1 MLEPPLLYVEIDVI
15 VSEMN
20 NQQLSDEVEQND
32 VICKWQADR
41 LREIINLQD
50 TDKSRYFAITEFNN
64 CFIIRSPSSF
74 FSVFS
79 GSVAISHF
87 HARAVTRRR
96 KA

>member
-32 VICKWQADR
+32 VIYKWQADR

-50 TDKSRYFAITEFNN
+50 TDKSRYFAITEINN
-64 CFIIRSPSSF
+64 CFIIRSPS
-74 FSVFS
+74 
-79 GSVAISHF
+79 
-87 HARAVTRRR
+87 
-96 KA
+96 